1 MTPLPSTNAA
11 AESPKSVAQ
20 LVGVRLHYRKKR
32 VLDGIDLEIPGG
44 CMVGLIGPDGVGKS
58 SLLALLAGARAVQEG
73 SVTSLGGDMRDK
85 RHRKRIGARI
95 AYMPQGLGRI
105 FTLRCRW
112 RRICNSSPGCLATE
126 PANAAAV
133 LMILPAERGCCRF

>member
-73 SVTSLGGDMRDK
+73 SVRSEEHTSELQS
-85 RHRKRIGARI
+85 H
-95 AYMPQGLGRI
+95 
-105 FTLRCRW
+105 
-112 RRICNSSPGCLATE
+112 S
-126 PANAAAV
+126 
-133 LMILPAERGCCRF
+133 